1 MTSPWPTLDACFRD
15 CTGSRKLNNP
25 CMQNRTEMVKD
36 LTLKARFSQE
46 QCFPL
51 HLSCSPTSSA
61 VLSENITRTVPWGQ
75 EGKDTVP
82 GVSSARTEF
91 QMSQK
96 PLCGNVP
103 LWWASRF
110 LYLYLPGPEE
120 LPRSRQKLWLQSAK
134 TSPQTNL
141 SNWKHSWCPGADA
154 DRVYSTRIR
163 RTVLSDRLSTRVTH
177 RWHHSISVVP
187 PHSMLS
193 WLPQMALLMWHF
205 LAAVVVASS
214 TITDLWSPQD
224 SLRWKLFLS
233 LKKKL

>member
-15 CTGSRKLNNP
+15 CTGSRKLNNL

-51 HLSCSPTSSA
+51 HLSHSPTSSA
-61 VLSENITRTVPWGQ
+61 VLSENITHTVPWGE

-82 GVSSARTEF
+82 GVSSARMEF

-141 SNWKHSWCPGADA
+141 SNWKKAQLTQTESIPQELEEPCCLTDFPQESLIAGTTAFQWSLLTACSPGFPKWLCWCG
-154 DRVYSTRIR
+154 I
-163 RTVLSDRLSTRVTH
+163 
-177 RWHHSISVVP
+177 
-187 PHSMLS
+187 
-193 WLPQMALLMWHF
+193 F
-205 LAAVVVASS
+205 
-214 TITDLWSPQD
+214 
-224 SLRWKLFLS
+224 
-233 LKKKL
+233 